1 MIKVTR
7 INDSEIVINSDLIE
21 FIESS
26 PDTIIS
32 LTDGKKI
39 IVRES
44 TDDVIQKIIVF
55 RRTIKG
61 FDNSSQT
68 DGEKKGDK

>member
-7 INDSEIVINSDLIE
+7 INNSEIIINSDLIE

-32 LTDGKKI
+32 LVDGKKI
-39 IVRES
+39 IVKDTPDE
-44 TDDVIQKIIVF
+44 VIQKVAKF
-55 RRTIKG
+55 RRLAFG
-61 FDNSSQT
+61 FDNSR
-68 DGEKKGDK
+68 ELKK

>member
-7 INDSEIVINSDLIE
+7 INNSEIIINSDLIE
-21 FIESS
+21 FVESS

-39 IVRES
+39 IVKE
-44 TDDVIQKIIVF
+44 TPDEVIQKVVLF
-55 RRTIKG
+55 RRRTFG
-61 FDNSSQT
+61 T
-68 DGEKKGDK
+68 EKTQELKNKN

>member
-7 INDSEIVINSDLIE
+7 INDSEIIINSDLIE
-21 FIESS
+21 FVESS

-39 IVRES
+39 MVKE
-44 TDDVIQKIIVF
+44 TPDEVIRKVATF
-55 RRTIKG
+55 RRLTLG
-61 FDNSSQT
+61 V
-68 DGEKKGDK
+68 DKLLELKN

>member
-7 INDSEIVINSDLIE
+7 INNSEIIINSDLIE
-21 FIESS
+21 FVESS

-39 IVRES
+39 IVRE
-44 TDDVIQKIIVF
+44 TPDEIIQKVASF
-55 RRTIKG
+55 RRLSFGIDLT
-61 FDNSSQT
+61 
-68 DGEKKGDK
+68 EKQKN

>member
-39 IVRES
+39 IVRE
-44 TDDVIQKIIVF
+44 TPDEVIRKVVVF
-55 RRTIKG
+55 RRMTVG
-61 FDNSSQT
+61 FDKPT
-68 DGEKKGDK
+68 DQNIKC

>member
-7 INDSEIVINSDLIE
+7 INNSELIINSDLIE
-21 FIESS
+21 FVESS

-39 IVRES
+39 IVKE
-44 TDDVIQKIIVF
+44 TPDEVIQKVVLF
-55 RRTIKG
+55 RRLAFGI
-61 FDNSSQT
+61 
-68 DGEKKGDK
+68 EKTQELKNKN

>member
-7 INDSEIVINSDLIE
+7 INNSEIIINSDLIE
-21 FIESS
+21 FVESS

-39 IVRES
+39 IVKE
-44 TDDVIQKIIVF
+44 TPDDIIQKVAKF
-55 RRTIKG
+55 RRLTFGIDLTQELK
-61 FDNSSQT
+61 N
-68 DGEKKGDK
+68 

>member
-7 INDSEIVINSDLIE
+7 INNSEIIINSDLIE
-21 FIESS
+21 FVESS

-39 IVRES
+39 IVKE
-44 TDDVIQKIIVF
+44 TPDDIIQKVAKF
-55 RRTIKG
+55 RRLTLGIDLTQELK
-61 FDNSSQT
+61 N
-68 DGEKKGDK
+68 

>member
-7 INDSEIVINSDLIE
+7 INNNELIINSDLIE
-21 FIESS
+21 FVESS

-39 IVRES
+39 M
-44 TDDVIQKIIVF
+44 
-55 RRTIKG
+55 
-61 FDNSSQT
+61 
-68 DGEKKGDK
+68 

>member
-68 DGEKKGDK
+68 DGMKKGDK

>member
-7 INDSEIVINSDLIE
+7 INNSEIVINSDLIE

-39 IVRES
+39 IVKE
-44 TDDVIQKIIVF
+44 TPDEVINKVAMF
-55 RRTIKG
+55 RRKTTGYEKHP
-61 FDNSSQT
+61 
-68 DGEKKGDK
+68 GEDE

>member
-7 INDSEIVINSDLIE
+7 INNSEIIINSDLIE

-32 LTDGKKI
+32 LVDGKKI
-39 IVRES
+39 IVKDTPDE
-44 TDDVIQKIIVF
+44 VIQKVAQF
-55 RRTIKG
+55 RRLAFG
-61 FDNSSQT
+61 FDKYR
-68 DGEKKGDK
+68 ELKK